1 MMFGVDQDGDGEVD
15 YHEFIEMMTDKPKPT
30 KKWNKKEKQTK
41 IPEHRSSML
50 AAAKGAEKL
59 PRFKFKWSML

>member
-30 KKWNKKEKQTK
+30 KK
-41 IPEHRSSML
+41 
-50 AAAKGAEKL
+50 
-59 PRFKFKWSML
+59 